1 MLNSNELPVVV
12 LAQIL
17 HKVTATPAKSLSE
30 WKTKLPLVA
39 VCRTWA
45 VLTVDAVFNQVYVEP
60 VRSQDF
66 LWTSNAE
73 LLISRE
79 CVSVARRLTLGWSYC
94 TTPDHLQYIVVEILK
109 MGRVDWSRINSLT
122 ITLADWTLYRR
133 QYRPTHYEH
142 TSTDNTGIVQYFAQN
157 LRNVVELD
165 LLYRRYGDIERYI
178 FDSLASYYDRQ
189 LQVLRAPGQILMP
202 ISCIASNIRVLE
214 LTLDSSA
221 APILPSICGKTL
233 KVLTLFEVPRN
244 FAWHYFRYD
253 ISDRPIVFLQLTAL
267 RLVFNREEIELT
279 EGEVKNKIVSG
290 AHNCDQLVFPAL
302 RELSIDDCTP
312 DCDLLYAN
320 LPFPELKEVRLSG
333 DFTHIRH
340 CSRLKLTWVGD
351 LYIYVSSTHSR
362 DSADFYKATN
372 HFFSNIRIG
381 QTAALVIFCEQFIPD
396 PELMRWPNL
405 TTLQLD
411 SIGYTR
417 VCKVIGQLPSI
428 RELTIYCLEFI
439 DMAGDSLSA
448 NSSLFINA
456 DPMVTWAT
464 NLTRLVI
471 SRFNKSCP
479 LAVGVGG
486 IQALILHAGALS
498 ELVVPKLAEDP
509 VDEFIETHKHRYAHL
524 ADIDLFGSDY

>member
-1 MLNSNELPVVV
+1 
-12 LAQIL
+12 
-17 HKVTATPAKSLSE
+17 
-30 WKTKLPLVA
+30 
-39 VCRTWA
+39 
-45 VLTVDAVFNQVYVEP
+45 
-60 VRSQDF
+60 
-66 LWTSNAE
+66 
-73 LLISRE
+73 
-79 CVSVARRLTLGWSYC
+79 
-94 TTPDHLQYIVVEILK
+94 
-109 MGRVDWSRINSLT
+109 
-122 ITLADWTLYRR
+122 
-133 QYRPTHYEH
+133 
-142 TSTDNTGIVQYFAQN
+142 
-157 LRNVVELD
+157 
-165 LLYRRYGDIERYI
+165 
-178 FDSLASYYDRQ
+178 
-189 LQVLRAPGQILMP
+189 MP